1 MGDRLGRYMVLKHLA
16 SGGMADVLLARTDGI
31 EGFERHVVL
40 KRIRA
45 EHAKDQRFIYAF
57 WHQRQVFFTWSHR
70 DAEAAVLVSKSN
82 DGEMI
87 AKTMELSRIDAVRGS
102 SSRGGAAA
110 AREMVEILR
119 SGRDVGIT
127 PDGPKGPARVVK
139 EGAVRVAQLSGMPIV
154 PIANALSNKL
164 EIDKAWDRFQVPL
177 PFGRSVVIYGEPV
190 RVGPHDDLTAK
201 AAEGDKILGLET
213 GADDYEVV
221 VGAALHAGMLAFCR
235 RFVKLAT
242 RFTARE

>member
-1 MGDRLGRYMVLKHLA
+1 MLRKLVPYLAYSYVTVVGWTTRSKVLRADIPKKIHA
-16 SGGMADVLLARTDGI
+16 GG
-31 EGFERHVVL
+31 E
-40 KRIRA
+40 
-45 EHAKDQRFIYAF
+45 RFIYAF

-87 AKTMELSRIDAVRGS
+87 AKTMELSRIGAVRGS
-102 SSRGGAAA
+102 SSRGGVIA

-127 PDGPKGPARVVK
+127 PDGPRGPARKVK

-154 PIANALSNKL
+154 PIANALSNKI
-164 EIDKAWDRFQVPL
+164 EIAKAWDRFQFPL

-190 RVGPHDDLTAK
+190 RVGAGDDLESK
-201 AAEGDKILGLET
+201 AAELEAAMNLLT
-213 GADDYEVV
+213 DEADRLV
-221 VGAALHAGMLAFCR
+221 A
-235 RFVKLAT
+235 
-242 RFTARE
+242 